1 MEEQKRSVT
10 IEVAGHQL
18 HLKTVSSAE
27 RIQEIT
33 KLVDAKL
40 KELAPRI
47 DVINHQVLL
56 LLALNFADELLQM
69 RDENQK
75 FKDDIRH
82 KSQFLLSQIEQEFS
96 V

>member
-1 MEEQKRSVT
+1 
-10 IEVAGHQL
+10 
-18 HLKTVSSAE
+18 
-27 RIQEIT
+27 
-33 KLVDAKL
+33 
-40 KELAPRI
+40 
-47 DVINHQVLL
+47 
-56 LLALNFADELLQM
+56 LQM